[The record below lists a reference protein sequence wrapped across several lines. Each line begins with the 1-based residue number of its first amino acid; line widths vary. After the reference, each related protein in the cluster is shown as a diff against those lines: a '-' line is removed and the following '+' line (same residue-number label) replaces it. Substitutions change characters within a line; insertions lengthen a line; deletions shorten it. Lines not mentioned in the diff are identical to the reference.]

1 MWYVA
6 GEIAL
11 LLVLALLLGLLV
23 GWLLWGRKRHD
34 DEDRVQPRP
43 VTRSREQPVSARPAT
58 TADRGSAVDRR
69 RSFDP
74 PERPRATAAPITDA
88 TGDDATVV
96 ILRGDGGLSAA
107 PASNDDPTDTG
118 TTNTDRTNT
127 DRANDD
133 PDVTPA

>member
-23 GWLLWGRKRHD
+23 GWLLWGRRRD
-34 DEDRVQPRP
+34 DDVERVLPRPMARSHERTAVPRP
-43 VTRSREQPVSARPAT
+43 VTSAERVSA
-58 TADRGSAVDRR
+58 ADRRPT
-69 RSFDP
+69 FDP
-74 PERPRATAAPITDA
+74 PERPRATGAPVTNA

-107 PASNDDPTDTG
+107 PT
-118 TTNTDRTNT
+118 
-127 DRANDD
+127 ANDD
-133 PDVTPA
+133 ELANDDLSNDEDLSHDNPA